1 MKQHPCPLHSEVIGP
16 QTVPGPNCPGPN
28 CPGRPNLPRPQSIT
42 TGYWQIGPRTPGHK
56 VKWKMRIYRWQ
67 DLVWY
72 TNTTHGPVRFYTGRP
87 GQDMVRPSDL
97 LVPTMMLITL
107 TVSQLLC
114 QWKLLCWAAATQAR
128 HPLVIIIES
137 WMTGLRPAGHHHSNG
152 GQRLIHSKSESPGS
166 PEISNSSTDA
176 DALSFHMYWQHHRRR
191 QYGKY
196 SQLRVE
202 GAFPR
207 FTIFQVSIAVCR
219 TRIKLVE
226 SAKIGGNANV
236 MYYYFPLTPTY
247 TDS

>member
-1 MKQHPCPLHSEVIGP
+1 
-16 QTVPGPNCPGPN
+16 
-28 CPGRPNLPRPQSIT
+28 
-42 TGYWQIGPRTPGHK
+42 
-56 VKWKMRIYRWQ
+56 
-67 DLVWY
+67 
-72 TNTTHGPVRFYTGRP
+72 
-87 GQDMVRPSDL
+87 
-97 LVPTMMLITL
+97 
-107 TVSQLLC
+107 
-114 QWKLLCWAAATQAR
+114 
-128 HPLVIIIES
+128 
-137 WMTGLRPAGHHHSNG
+137 MTGLRPAGHHHSNG

-176 DALSFHMYWQHHRRR
+176 DALSFHMYWEHHRRR